1 MPNKR
6 FLPLANYCRAIVIV
20 HGKSELLMMEY
31 LKRKFR
37 LNIAI
42 ISSNKG
48 KSSIQI
54 NGLLKF
60 MTSNTKLK
68 SLSAVKKEFMP
79 NVSGNRLID
88 CPIFTIMDLDDC
100 DEKEAELY
108 KTGKMFKG
116 TWFENYIVPIWFSPH
131 FDMAMKN
138 TQLIDR
144 LPNDKEKVKVY
155 SALFQKELTGL
166 KEIDVFKEKME
177 KCKNTNIE
185 QLVEYCASVVEKYK
199 K

>member
-1 MPNKR
+1 M
-6 FLPLANYCRAIVIV
+6 I
-20 HGKSELLMMEY
+20 EY

-42 ISSNKG
+42 ISNNNG
-48 KSSIQI
+48 GSSIQV

-68 SLSAVKKEFMP
+68 SLSAVKKEFIP
-79 NVSGNRLID
+79 EVEDNRLID

-100 DEKEAELY
+100 NEKEAESY
-108 KTGKMFKG
+108 KSCQMFKG
-116 TWFENYIVPIWFSPH
+116 TWFENNVVPIWFSPH
-131 FDMAMKN
+131 FDEAMKN
-138 TQLIDR
+138 VKLIDK
-144 LPNDKEKVKVY
+144 LPSDKEKGKVY
-155 SALFQKELTGL
+155 ADLFRKELAGL
-166 KEIDVFKEKME
+166 KELDVFKKKME